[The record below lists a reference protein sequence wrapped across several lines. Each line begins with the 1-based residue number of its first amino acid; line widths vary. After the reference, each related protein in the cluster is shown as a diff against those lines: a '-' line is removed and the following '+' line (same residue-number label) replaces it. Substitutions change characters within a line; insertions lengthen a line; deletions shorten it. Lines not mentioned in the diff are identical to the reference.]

1 MNYLLIS
8 VMSLLILVYVIYP
21 LFKSSSGALFQEY
34 SGAQIKLRGL
44 NQLKFELLR
53 AIKEIDF
60 EYQLGK
66 MSQEDYENLK
76 TDYQNQAL
84 EIFQEIDNYQKN
96 VRTQKRR
103 GGNHPEGKN
112 NQVPAEA
119 VGRSVSVVYCAECGA
134 ANNRTF
140 KYCTSCGTKLKKNPR
155 HSEER

>member
-8 VMSLLILVYVIYP
+8 VMSLLILAYVIYP
-21 LFKSSSGALFQEY
+21 LFKSSPGALFQEY

-66 MSQEDYENLK
+66 MSREDYENLK

-84 EIFQEIDNYQKN
+84 EIFQEIDNYRKN

-103 GGNHPEGKN
+103 GGNHPGGKN
-112 NQVPAEA
+112 HRVAADP
-119 VGRSVSVVYCAECGA
+119 VGQSVSVVYCTECGS
-134 ANNRTF
+134 ANNETF
-140 KYCTSCGTKLKKNPR
+140 KYCTSCGTKLQKNPR
-155 HSEER
+155 HREER